1 MEQPGQRTTAHGRSV
16 AFDAAASVAARVVA
30 MAASS
35 ITAIIVVASL
45 DKHQYGA
52 YALAAGLAGVLAV
65 ALDAGSTSSVA
76 RFLAQG
82 RGSAVLVGRVVVIR
96 LAALLC
102 GGALVGTLGWAGVI
116 GGGFGEL
123 LGPAAVLLVALGS
136 VSFLYGALPSMRRIR
151 LLLLVTV
158 LQPLLELG
166 AVLVIRSRGG
176 DATEMLLAAAGA
188 AAVSALLAYALL
200 AVRPSR
206 IAPPVATSEP
216 AATVGDVLHYG
227 RRLFFV
233 LLLMMVF
240 GQLDQFVIQA
250 FHGEADVAPYALSI
264 KLQALLIAPAV
275 TATAIIAPRIAG
287 SGASG
292 AAMYRQWMAFFVVL
306 YAGAAVVFA
315 VLATELF
322 TAINPEYAGDDGVLL
337 ALLPFM
343 FLSAIATLPSV
354 TLNQTGHAA
363 SRLRLAAIALAINVV
378 LDLLLVPV
386 LAAYGAAIGT
396 TAAFAYYAWAHHR
409 LLDRALRATAVTPP
423 PPMRGMLVRGGAVA
437 LAMGALAF
445 ALRPLAQQLASG
457 TRAEAIAVVLV
468 GVGVPALIHV
478 AVTTRLV
485 RRA

>member
-1 MEQPGQRTTAHGRSV
+1 
-16 AFDAAASVAARVVA
+16 

-65 ALDAGSTSSVA
+65 ALDGGSTSSVA

-82 RGSAVLVGRVVVIR
+82 RGSAALVGKISVLRI
-96 LAALLC
+96 AALLF
-102 GGALVGTLGWAGVI
+102 GGAIVGVLAWTGIVDS
-116 GGGFGEL
+116 GFGDL
-123 LGPAAVLLVALGS
+123 LLPAAVLLVALGS
-136 VSFLYGALPSMRRIR
+136 VSFMYGALPSMRRIR
-151 LLLLVTV
+151 LLLLITV

-166 AVLVIRSRGG
+166 AVLVVRSRDG
-176 DATEMLLAAAGA
+176 DATAMILAAAGA
-188 AAVSALLAYALL
+188 AAVAAALGYLLL
-200 AVRPSR
+200 AVRPAR
-206 IAPPVATSEP
+206 ITPPVESTGP
-216 AATVGDVLHYG
+216 PATVSDVLHYG
-227 RRLFFV
+227 RQLFFV

-275 TATAIIAPRIAG
+275 AATAIIAPRIAG
-287 SGASG
+287 AGPAA
-292 AAMYRQWMAFFVVL
+292 AAMYRQWLSFFLVL
-306 YAGAAVVFA
+306 YAGAVIVFG
-315 VLATELF
+315 VLAPELF
-322 TAINPEYAGDDGVLL
+322 TAINPDYSGDSGVLL

-363 SRLRLAAIALAINVV
+363 SRLRLASIALVINVV
-378 LDLLLVPV
+378 LDLALVPS

-396 TAAFAYYAWAHHR
+396 TAAFAYYTWAHHR
-409 LLDRALRATAVTPP
+409 MVDRALRDMSVTSPP
-423 PPMRGMLVRGGAVA
+423 SMRGMLVRGGAVA
-437 LAMGALAF
+437 VAMGFLAA
-445 ALRPLAQQLASG
+445 ALRPVAELLASG
-457 TRAEAIAVVLV
+457 ERAQAVAVVLV
-468 GVGVPALIHV
+468 GVGIPALVHV

-485 RRA
+485 RRR